1 MQFVTDSMIEIF
13 FNLEHTRGNP
23 KGARGA
29 SDQKTTHWLFQ
40 YLTAECEQ
48 RHPRTRGEFR
58 TVKMKQIIQQTFL
71 TLRLTLSTTILF
83 ALIAVIVLAEH
94 GNSIP
99 DIWTHIVVAQVILL
113 IFPEVCECRSCRNDP
128 NEINIRFGPIRILH

>member
-1 MQFVTDSMIEIF
+1 MKEII
-13 FNLEHTRGNP
+13 
-23 KGARGA
+23 K
-29 SDQKTTHWLFQ
+29 
-40 YLTAECEQ
+40 
-48 RHPRTRGEFR
+48 
-58 TVKMKQIIQQTFL
+58 QTFL

-83 ALIAVIVLAEH
+83 ALIAVIVLARN
-94 GNSIP
+94 GNGIP